1 MTATAGSTTSLDVSW
16 TAPKNTG
23 RPAVTSY
30 DFQYK
35 KTIDD
40 TWTDGP
46 QNVTTTSASISGLVA
61 EISYDVQVRATNDE
75 GAGAWSQSGTGTTN
89 APPNI
94 APTFTNGNNTS
105 RNLAETVGDATVG
118 TAGNIGAPIIAT
130 DDDNDTLTY
139 TLDGANTARS

>member
-16 TAPKNTG
+16 TAPTNTG

-61 EISYDVQVRATNDE
+61 EISYDVQVRATNDD
-75 GAGAWSQSGTGTTN
+75 GDGAWSQSGTGATN

-118 TAGNIGAPIIAT
+118 TAGNIGAPIIAP
-130 DDDNDTLTY
+130 DDDNDTLTH
-139 TLDGANTARS
+139 TLDGANTARF